1 MVLYS
6 YRRSERGRVR
16 GEFPLGKI
24 FFDHAGVQIEV
35 RDRSLREQLKAF
47 FSQEIWVPV
56 PLGDQDRL
64 MGHTWE
70 VLEPGEPEHF
80 EEAVRRL
87 PRLELFL
94 ERESKAP

>member
-1 MVLYS
+1 MLYS
-6 YRRSERGRVR
+6 YRRSDRGRIR

-24 FFDHAGVQIEV
+24 AFDEHGLRIQV
-35 RDRSLREQLKAF
+35 RDRALREQLEAYF
-47 FSQEIWVPV
+47 AEEIWVPI
-56 PLGDQDRL
+56 PLGDQDRV

-87 PRLELFL
+87 PQLELLL
-94 ERESKAP
+94 ERDAETG